1 MSQWFSV
8 FCAAYG
14 CAFLASGHIL
24 KWAPAK
30 VNGLLWWAA
39 GMTIKFLGA
48 SEALAVFAG
57 MALVGEVGFGLYAM
71 AHERKVL
78 ASGE

>member
-1 MSQWFSV
+1 M
-8 FCAAYG
+8 
-14 CAFLASGHIL
+14 
-24 KWAPAK
+24 
-30 VNGLLWWAA
+30 NGLLWWAA